1 MRFVHY
7 GLARSDD
14 STASLFQTMS
24 YCLSREIFVLCRPGD
39 DKRVWSI
46 ARTSAKHENQN
57 RKNFFWRGNAIFVK
71 IWTSENFP
79 LYGRR
84 EKVLPLPMWPGRL
97 EIRLGLGLEY
107 EAEEKRLEHVKYLVT
122 GGGACGILFDVVSI
136 AAMKQRL
143 CADTTKIHARTPGT
157 TARPLE
163 EKKRHPKRRSVTS
176 ELQWLESLGKST
188 FSSSLFP
195 SCWYGET
202 FSPPPCRSSLFASP
216 SLSPSLFLA
225 LHFVHYLPLY
235 GGRRRKRRT
244 PPRHCDDGDL

>member
-1 MRFVHY
+1 
-7 GLARSDD
+7 
-14 STASLFQTMS
+14 MS
-24 YCLSREIFVLCRPGD
+24 YCLSREIFVLCRPSD

-46 ARTSAKHENQN
+46 ACASAKHENQN

-107 EAEEKRLEHVKYLVT
+107 EAEEKMLEHVKYLVT

-176 ELQWLESLGKST
+176 ELQWLEPWKVYLFLFSFSFLLVWRDFLSSPLPLLSLR
-188 FSSSLFP
+188 FSF
-195 SCWYGET
+195 
-202 FSPPPCRSSLFASP
+202 
-216 SLSPSLFLA
+216 SLSFSLSRSPLRPLPASLRWEEEEEEDAPSA
-225 LHFVHYLPLY
+225 L
-235 GGRRRKRRT
+235 
-244 PPRHCDDGDL
+244 